1 MPAAARS
8 ANEGSGM
15 AVANALAAGSGD
27 GDCVVIAFVGF
38 ADGVSGGGEI
48 EMVALV
54 LGLEL
59 GLTALLVLHEARMT
73 ATRTIALDTESRM
86 RRYS

>member
-1 MPAAARS
+1 
-8 ANEGSGM
+8 M
-15 AVANALAAGSGD
+15 AVGNALAAGRGD
-27 GDCVVIAFVGF
+27 GDWVVTFVGF
-38 ADGVSGGGEI
+38 ADGVSGGGET

-59 GLTALLVLHEARMT
+59 GLTALSVLHEARMT